1 MKAGFFGA
9 TSALLLAL
17 ASTPATAQTTVVDEG
32 TFVLREGG
40 REVGREV
47 FAIRRS
53 GTGPGSVIIAQGR
66 VDLGESDDLV
76 TQLEVS
82 GEGFRPA
89 TYAVQ
94 VEGTEP
100 QRIAGRVA
108 GGRFSARI
116 ISPAGEMMREY
127 LAGEGAVIVDEGVA
141 HQYFFIA
148 QQLDGTPTFT
158 VPLIIPR
165 QSRQVSA
172 TVTVGDTENVTIGGQ
187 SIVARRLSV
196 RANGLPDRTVWVDAD
211 GRVLR
216 LEIADRGMT
225 AERLAPPGS

>member
-1 MKAGFFGA
+1 MKAFFFGA
-9 TSALLLAL
+9 TSTLLLAVA
-17 ASTPATAQTTVVDEG
+17 ASAGSAQTTLVDEG
-32 TFVLREGG
+32 TFILRENG

-53 GTGPGSVIIAQGR
+53 GTGPAAVVIAQGR
-66 VDLGESDDLV
+66 VDLGESDDMV
-76 TQLEVS
+76 TSLEVS

-94 VEGTEP
+94 VEGVSP

-141 HQYFFIA
+141 HQYYFIA
-148 QQLDGTPTFT
+148 QRLESASFT

-172 TVTVGDTENVTIGGQ
+172 AVSVGASETITIGGV
-187 SIVARRLSV
+187 SLAARRLEV
-196 RANGLPDRTVWVDAD
+196 RPTGLPDRSVWVDSQ

-216 LEIADRGMT
+216 LEIAGRGMT
-225 AERLAPPGS
+225 AERMAPPAD

>member
-1 MKAGFFGA
+1 MKAFFFGF
-9 TSALLLAL
+9 TTALLLAL
-17 ASTPATAQTTVVDEG
+17 PLPGTGQTTVVDEG
-32 TFVLREGG
+32 TFVLRENGS
-40 REVGREV
+40 EVGREV

-53 GTGPGSVIIAQGR
+53 GTGPGAVVIAQGR
-66 VDLGESDDLV
+66 VELGGADDLV
-76 TQLEVS
+76 TSLEVS

-94 VEGTEP
+94 VEGDQP
-100 QRIAGRVA
+100 QRIAGRVS

-127 LAGEGAVIVDEGVA
+127 LAGDGAVIVDDGVA
-141 HQYFFIA
+141 HQYYFIA
-148 QQLDGTPTFT
+148 QQLDGASFT

-172 TVTVGDTENVTIGGQ
+172 SVSVGATESITIGGR
-187 SIVARRLSV
+187 SIQARRLDV
-196 RANGLPDRTVWVDAD
+196 RPAGLPERSVWVDAE

-216 LEIADRGMT
+216 LEVSGHGMS
-225 AERLAPPGS
+225 AERLTAPGS

>member
-1 MKAGFFGA
+1 MKAYLFGA
-9 TSALLLAL
+9 SSALLLAFGGS
-17 ASTPATAQTTVVDEG
+17 AAAAQTTVVDEG
-32 TFVLREGG
+32 TFILRENG

-47 FAIRRS
+47 FSIRRS
-53 GTGPGSVIIAQGR
+53 GTGPGAVVVAQGR
-66 VDLGESDDLV
+66 VDLGESDDVV
-76 TQLEVS
+76 TALEVS
-82 GEGFRPA
+82 GDGFRPA

-100 QRIAGRVA
+100 QRIAGRVS

-141 HQYFFIA
+141 HQYYFIA
-148 QQLDGTPTFT
+148 QGLESSSFT

-172 TVTVGDTENVTIGGQ
+172 SVTVGDPASLTIGGRP
-187 SIVARRLSV
+187 VMARRLDI
-196 RANGLPDRTVWVDAD
+196 RPTGLPDRSVWVDSE

-216 LEIADRGMT
+216 LEVQGRGMT
-225 AERLAPPGS
+225 AEREAPPAD

>member
-1 MKAGFFGA
+1 MKAIFFGA

-17 ASTPATAQTTVVDEG
+17 ASSPLAAQTTAVDEG
-32 TFVLREGG
+32 TFILRENG

-53 GTGPGSVIIAQGR
+53 GTGPGAVIVAQGR
-66 VDLGESDDLV
+66 VDLGEADDLV

-141 HQYFFIA
+141 HQYYFIA
-148 QQLDGTPTFT
+148 QRLDAASFT

-172 TVTVGDTENVTIGGQ
+172 AVTVGATENITIGGQ
-187 SIVARRLSV
+187 SVAARRLTV
-196 RANGLPDRTVWVDAD
+196 RPTGLPDRSVWVDAE

-216 LEIADRGMT
+216 LEIPDRGMT
-225 AERLAPPGS
+225 AERMAAPGS

>member
-17 ASTPATAQTTVVDEG
+17 ATADAGAQTTLVDEG
-32 TFVLREGG
+32 TFVLRENG

-53 GTGPGSVIIAQGR
+53 GTGPGAVVVAQGR
-66 VDLGESDDLV
+66 IELGESDDLV

-116 ISPAGEMMREY
+116 VSPAGEMMREY

-141 HQYFFIA
+141 HQYYFIA
-148 QQLDGTPTFT
+148 QRLDDATFT
-158 VPLIIPR
+158 VPMIIPR

-172 TVTVGDTENVTIGGQ
+172 SVTVGASENITIGGQ
-187 SIVARRLSV
+187 SVAARRLTVSPT
-196 RANGLPDRTVWVDAD
+196 GLPDRSVWVDSQ

-216 LEIADRGMT
+216 LEIEGRGMT
-225 AERLAPPGS
+225 AERLAPPGT

>member
-1 MKAGFFGA
+1 MTAHFFGA

-17 ASTPATAQTTVVDEG
+17 ASTPAAAQTTVVDEG
-32 TFVLREGG
+32 TFILRENG

-53 GTGPGSVIIAQGR
+53 GTGPGSVVVAQGR
-66 VDLGESDDLV
+66 VDLGDADDLV

-141 HQYFFIA
+141 HQYYFIA
-148 QQLDGTPTFT
+148 QRLDAASFT

-172 TVTVGDTENVTIGGQ
+172 AVTVGAAESITIGGQ
-187 SIVARRLSV
+187 SVSARRLTV
-196 RANGLPDRTVWVDAD
+196 RPTGLPDRSVWVDGE

-216 LEIADRGMT
+216 LEVPDRGMT
-225 AERLAPPGS
+225 AERMAPPGS

>member
-1 MKAGFFGA
+1 MKAHFFGA

-17 ASTPATAQTTVVDEG
+17 ASSPVGAQTTVVDEG
-32 TFVLREGG
+32 TFVLRENG

-53 GTGPGSVIIAQGR
+53 GTGPGAVVIAQGR
-66 VDLGESDDLV
+66 VDLGEADDLV
-76 TQLEVS
+76 TSLEVS

-94 VEGTEP
+94 VEGAEP

-141 HQYFFIA
+141 HQYYFIA
-148 QQLDGTPTFT
+148 QQLGESSFT

-172 TVTVGDTENVTIGGQ
+172 SVSVGAAESLTIGGQ
-187 SIVARRLSV
+187 QIAARRLEV
-196 RANGLPDRTVWVDAD
+196 RPTGLPDRTVWVDAQ

-216 LEIADRGMT
+216 LEIPDRGMS
-225 AERLAPPGS
+225 AERVAVPGS

>member
-1 MKAGFFGA
+1 MKAYLFGA
-9 TSALLLAL
+9 SSALLIAL
-17 ASTPATAQTTVVDEG
+17 AGSPAQAQTTVVDEG
-32 TFVLREGG
+32 TFILRENG

-53 GTGPGSVIIAQGR
+53 GTGPGAVVVAQGR
-66 VDLGESDDLV
+66 VDLGEADDLV
-76 TQLEVS
+76 TSLEVS

-94 VEGTEP
+94 VEGDAP

-141 HQYFFIA
+141 HQYYFIA
-148 QQLDGTPTFT
+148 QRLDGSSFT

-172 TVTVGDTENVTIGGQ
+172 AVSVGEPASITIGGR
-187 SIVARRLSV
+187 SIMARRLDV
-196 RANGLPDRTVWVDAD
+196 RPTGLPDRAVWVDD
-211 GRVLR
+211 QGRVLR
-216 LEIADRGMT
+216 LEIQSRGMT
-225 AERLAPPGS
+225 AEREAPPGG

>member
-1 MKAGFFGA
+1 MKAHFFGA

-17 ASTPATAQTTVVDEG
+17 ASAPLEAQTTVVDEG
-32 TFVLREGG
+32 TFVLRENG

-53 GTGPGSVIIAQGR
+53 GTGPGSVVIAQGR
-66 VDLGESDDLV
+66 VDLGDADDLV
-76 TQLEVS
+76 TSLEVS

-94 VEGTEP
+94 VEGAEP

-127 LAGEGAVIVDEGVA
+127 LAGDGAVIVDEGVA
-141 HQYFFIA
+141 HQYYFIA
-148 QQLDGTPTFT
+148 QHLDESSFT

-172 TVTVGDTENVTIGGQ
+172 AVSVGATENLTIGGQ
-187 SIVARRLSV
+187 AVSARRLSV
-196 RANGLPDRTVWVDAD
+196 RPTGMPDRTVWVDAQ

-216 LEIADRGMT
+216 LEIPDRGMT
-225 AERLAPPGS
+225 AERLAPPGN

>member
-1 MKAGFFGA
+1 MKAHFFGA

-17 ASTPATAQTTVVDEG
+17 ASSPLGAQTTVVDEG
-32 TFVLREGG
+32 TFVLRENG

-53 GTGPGSVIIAQGR
+53 GTGPGAVVIAQGR
-66 VDLGESDDLV
+66 VDLGEADDLV
-76 TQLEVS
+76 TSLEVS

-94 VEGTEP
+94 VEGAEP

-141 HQYFFIA
+141 HQYYFIA
-148 QQLDGTPTFT
+148 QQLDETSFT

-172 TVTVGDTENVTIGGQ
+172 SVSVGAAENLTIGGQ
-187 SIVARRLSV
+187 SVMARRLDV
-196 RANGLPDRTVWVDAD
+196 RPTGLPDRSVWVDAQ

-216 LEIADRGMT
+216 LEIRDRGMT
-225 AERLAPPGS
+225 AERLALPGS

>member
-1 MKAGFFGA
+1 MKANFFGA

-17 ASTPATAQTTVVDEG
+17 ASSPLTAQTTVVDEG
-32 TFVLREGG
+32 TFILRENG

-53 GTGPGSVIIAQGR
+53 GTGPGAVVVAQGR

-148 QQLDGTPTFT
+148 QRLDQATFT

-172 TVTVGDTENVTIGGQ
+172 SVTVGATENVTIGGQ
-187 SIVARRLSV
+187 AIAARRLTV
-196 RANGLPDRTVWVDAD
+196 RPTGLPDRTVWVDAD

-216 LEIADRGMT
+216 LEIPDRGMS
-225 AERLAPPGS
+225 AERTAPPGS

>member
-9 TSALLLAL
+9 ASVLLAL
-17 ASTPATAQTTVVDEG
+17 AVSPAGAQTTVVDEG
-32 TFVLREGG
+32 TFVLRENG

-53 GTGPGSVIIAQGR
+53 GTGPGAVIVAQGR
-66 VDLGESDDLV
+66 IELGESDDLV

-141 HQYFFIA
+141 HQYYFIA
-148 QQLDGTPTFT
+148 QRLDAGSFT

-172 TVTVGDTENVTIGGQ
+172 SVTVG
-187 SIVARRLSV
+187 SS
-196 RANGLPDRTVWVDAD
+196 
-211 GRVLR
+211 
-216 LEIADRGMT
+216 
-225 AERLAPPGS
+225 PPRP

>member
-9 TSALLLAL
+9 SALLLAL
-17 ASTPATAQTTVVDEG
+17 TTADAGAQTTLVDEG
-32 TFVLREGG
+32 TFVLRENG

-53 GTGPGSVIIAQGR
+53 GTGPGAVIVAQGR
-66 VDLGESDDLV
+66 IELGESDDLV

-148 QQLDGTPTFT
+148 QRLDAGSFT
-158 VPLIIPR
+158 VPMIIPR

-172 TVTVGDTENVTIGGQ
+172 AVSVGAVENITIGGE
-187 SIVARRLSV
+187 SVAARRLTVSPT
-196 RANGLPDRTVWVDAD
+196 GLPDRSVWVDAQ

-216 LEIADRGMT
+216 LEIEGRGMS
-225 AERLAPPGS
+225 AERIAPPAN

>member
-1 MKAGFFGA
+1 MKAYFFAA
-9 TSALLLAL
+9 TGALLLAL
-17 ASTPATAQTTVVDEG
+17 ASSPAGAQTTVVDEG
-32 TFVLREGG
+32 TFILRENG

-53 GTGPGSVIIAQGR
+53 GTGPGAVVVAQGR

-148 QQLDGTPTFT
+148 QRLDVASFT

-172 TVTVGDTENVTIGGQ
+172 SVSVGSTENVTIGGQ
-187 SIVARRLSV
+187 SIVARRLTVSPT
-196 RANGLPDRTVWVDAD
+196 GLPDRTVWVDAD

-216 LEIADRGMT
+216 LEVPSRGMT
-225 AERLAPPGS
+225 AERVAPPGS